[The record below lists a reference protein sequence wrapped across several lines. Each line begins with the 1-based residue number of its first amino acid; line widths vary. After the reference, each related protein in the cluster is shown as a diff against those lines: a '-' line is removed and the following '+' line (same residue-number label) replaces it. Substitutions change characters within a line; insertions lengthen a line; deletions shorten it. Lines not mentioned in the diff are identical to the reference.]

1 MRRRLP
7 RTSIQKRKRMGI
19 LALLLGLVILMT
31 TVERGMRPMIQSVA
45 ESRANSVATQII
57 NQAVADQLTQMN
69 LDYQDMVELDRDEQ
83 GNISSVRTKMAA
95 VNRFQAEISLAVQ
108 AAIDTY
114 ESQKINIPFGTF
126 TGLELLDGI
135 GPGVPLTISMTGSMK
150 ATITSNF
157 ESAGINQTRHQIML
171 TISAEARAVVPW
183 YGINAESRDR
193 LYRGRNCFGWQCPRR
208 LYPCHQRR
216 RLGGRR
222 HFSIWKERIRHRR
235 HSITKRYRLSN

>member
-183 YGINAESRDR
+183 YGINAKVVIDYIVAETVLVGNVPDAYTHVISGDGSVADDIF
-193 LYRGRNCFGWQCPRR
+193 LYGKNASDTAGIVSQSDT
-208 LYPCHQRR
+208 
-216 RLGGRR
+216 G
-222 HFSIWKERIRHRR
+222 
-235 HSITKRYRLSN
+235 

>member
-183 YGINAESRDR
+183 YGITAKVVIDYIVAETVLVGNVPDAYTHVISGDGSVADDIFLYGKNASDTA
-193 LYRGRNCFGWQCPRR
+193 GIVSQSDTG
-208 LYPCHQRR
+208 
-216 RLGGRR
+216 
-222 HFSIWKERIRHRR
+222 
-235 HSITKRYRLSN
+235 